1 MNRKIEYQWEAL
13 HQTYYQKNFLQNLE
27 DKHFDRIIK
36 NHNIKLLARYVHDI
50 IIIFDNTKTSEIQIL
65 DLNNLHNKIKFIL
78 EQGKD
83 NTLNYL
89 VLTIER
95 NQQKGILEIE
105 IYHKPTSN
113 NLPINSKSCHSYNQK
128 LSIFNS
134 LIRRLLTIPLRKL
147 Q

>member
-50 IIIFDNTKTSEIQIL
+50 IIIFDNTKTSEMQTL
-65 DLNNLHNKIKFIL
+65 DDPNKLHKKITL
-78 EQGKD
+78 EQERD

-89 VLTIER
+89 DLTIEK
-95 NQQKGILEIE
+95 NQRKE
-105 IYHKPTSN
+105 
-113 NLPINSKSCHSYNQK
+113 K
-128 LSIFNS
+128 L
-134 LIRRLLTIPLRKL
+134 
-147 Q
+147 